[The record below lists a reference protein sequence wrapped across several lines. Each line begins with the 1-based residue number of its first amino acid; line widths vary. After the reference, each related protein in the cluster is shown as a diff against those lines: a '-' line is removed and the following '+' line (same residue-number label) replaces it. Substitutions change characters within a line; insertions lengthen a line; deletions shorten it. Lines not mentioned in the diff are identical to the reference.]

1 VSGLLAWVDGAVV
14 PLVEA
19 RVSVLDQGFRT
30 GEGVFE
36 TIRVYA
42 GHPFRLGAHLDRA
55 AAGAERLGFVPPD
68 HAHLRAAVHE
78 LVAANAGVVVGD
90 LGLRLTLTGGPLDPD
105 SPFPGRPLGRPT
117 VVATVQPLAI
127 APGIYARGITAAVVP
142 WARELPEI
150 KAVSYLAASLARAR
164 ARELGADEALL
175 TAGHGVVLEGA
186 ASNVFA
192 VVDGGLVTPPLDA
205 GLLAGVTRGVVLEL
219 AAAAGMV
226 VRERLVTVRE
236 LCAAA
241 EVFLTASTRELVPLV
256 SIDGE
261 PVGNGAP
268 GPVTQ
273 RLLAAY
279 RAEVARERAAAT
291 PTS

>member
-1 VSGLLAWVDGAVV
+1 MSRLQAWVDGAVV
-14 PLVEA
+14 PLDEA

-42 GHPFRLGAHLDRA
+42 GHPFRLDAHLDRA
-55 AAGAERLGFVPPD
+55 AAGAERLRFVPPD
-68 HAHLRAAVHE
+68 HAHLRAAVGE
-78 LVAANAGVVVGD
+78 LIAANAAIVTGD
-90 LGLRLTLTGGPLDPD
+90 LGLRLTLTGGPLDPE
-105 SPFPGRPLGRPT
+105 SPFPGRPVGRPT

-127 APGIYARGITAAVVP
+127 DPAIYTRGITAAVVP

-150 KAVSYLAASLARAR
+150 KAVSYLAASLARAQ
-164 ARELGADEALL
+164 ARERGADEALL
-175 TAGHGVVLEGA
+175 TAGDGVVLEGA

-192 VVDGGLVTPPLDA
+192 VVDGGLVTPPLGA

-219 AAAAGMV
+219 AAALGLAV
-226 VRERLVTVRE
+226 QERLVTVRE

-241 EVFLTASTRELVPLV
+241 EVFVTASTREVVPLV
-256 SIDGE
+256 RIDDE
-261 PVGNGAP
+261 PVGTGAP

-279 RAEVARERAAAT
+279 RAEVARERA
-291 PTS
+291 TSPSL